1 MGTLSGSQAH
11 NKGVPMRTLLN
22 CLIAVAVLLVITT
35 SIAVALM
42 SYKQASALYQQE
54 AECIAKHI
62 AAGIE
67 RSDIIVTPGQCSVRR

>member
-1 MGTLSGSQAH
+1 
-11 NKGVPMRTLLN
+11 MRTLIN

-42 SYKQASALYQQE
+42 SYKQTSALYQQE
-54 AECIAKHI
+54 AECIARYI

-67 RSDIIVTPGQCSVRR
+67 RSDIIVTPGHCSVRN

>member
-1 MGTLSGSQAH
+1 
-11 NKGVPMRTLLN
+11 MRTLLN

-42 SYKQASALYQQE
+42 SYKQTSALYQRE
-54 AECIAKHI
+54 AECIARYI

-67 RSDIIVTPGQCSVRR
+67 RSDIIVTPGQCSVRN